1 MAEPNEAGQEEI
13 LTEPAEGA
21 LTAHRVKV
29 FIGVAVLVVALGYFA
44 FQAFQSAAVY
54 YRTVGELQTSG
65 FTEDGRSVRVSGKR
79 VLGSFERQPNST
91 LASFQITDGTQTLT
105 AVHDGVVPDLFFNE
119 HSEIIMEGA
128 YTPEG
133 LFESHTVIVKCP
145 SKYVAA
151 G

>member
-1 MAEPNEAGQEEI
+1 MDQTESIQEDFP
-13 LTEPAEGA
+13 TAQVEGA

-29 FIGVAVLVVALGYFA
+29 FLGVAVLVVALGYFA
-44 FQAFQSAAVY
+44 FQAFQSATVY
-54 YRTVGELQTSG
+54 YLTVGELQQIG
-65 FTEDGRSVRVSGKR
+65 FTEEGRSVRVSGKL
-79 VLGSFERQPNST
+79 VQGSFEREPDST
-91 LASFQITDGTQTLT
+91 LASFVITDGTQSLT

-145 SKYVAA
+145 SKYVAS

>member
-1 MAEPNEAGQEEI
+1 MTEQTEVEQEDY
-13 LTEPAEGA
+13 LTEPVESA

-44 FQAFQSAAVY
+44 FQVFQSATVY
-54 YRTVGELQTSG
+54 YLTVGELQTIG
-65 FTEDGRSVRVSGKR
+65 FTEEGRSVRVSGKL
-79 VLGSFERQPNST
+79 VQGSFEREPDST

-105 AVHDGVVPDLFFNE
+105 AVHEGVVPDLFFNE

-145 SKYVAA
+145 SKYVAE

>member
-1 MAEPNEAGQEEI
+1 MDQAETIPEDFSV
-13 LTEPAEGA
+13 EPVEGA

-29 FIGVAVLVVALGYFA
+29 FLGVAVLVVALGYFA
-44 FQAFQSAAVY
+44 FQAFQSATVY
-54 YRTVGELQTSG
+54 YLTVGELRQIG
-65 FTEDGRSVRVSGKR
+65 FTEEGRSVRVSGK
-79 VLGSFERQPNST
+79 LFQGAFEREPDST
-91 LASFQITDGTQTLT
+91 LASFVITDGSETLN

-128 YTPEG
+128 YTTEG

>member
-1 MAEPNEAGQEEI
+1 M
-13 LTEPAEGA
+13 
-21 LTAHRVKV
+21 
-29 FIGVAVLVVALGYFA
+29 AVLVVALGYFA

-54 YRTVGELQTSG
+54 YLTVGELQTIG
-65 FTEDGRSVRVSGKR
+65 FTEEGRSVRVSGKL
-79 VLGSFERQPNST
+79 VQGSFEREPDST

-105 AVHDGVVPDLFFNE
+105 AVHEGVVPDLFFNE

-145 SKYVAA
+145 SKYVAE

>member
-1 MAEPNEAGQEEI
+1 M
-13 LTEPAEGA
+13 
-21 LTAHRVKV
+21 KV

-44 FQAFQSAAVY
+44 FQAFQSATVY
-54 YRTVGELQTSG
+54 YLTVGELQEIG
-65 FTEDGRSVRVSGKR
+65 FTEEGRSVRVSGKL
-79 VLGSFERQPNST
+79 VQGSFERAPDST
-91 LASFQITDGTQTLT
+91 LASFVITDGTQSLA

-133 LFESHTVIVKCP
+133 VFESHTVIVKCP
-145 SKYVAA
+145 SKYVAS

>member
-1 MAEPNEAGQEEI
+1 MTEQTEADQEEI
-13 LTEPAEGA
+13 LMEPAEGA

-54 YRTVGELQTSG
+54 YLTVGELQAIG
-65 FTEDGRSVRVSGKR
+65 FTEEGRSVRVSGKL
-79 VLGSFERQPNST
+79 VQGSFERQPDST

-105 AVHDGVVPDLFFNE
+105 AVHDGVVPDLFFND

-128 YTPEG
+128 YTLEG

-145 SKYVAA
+145 SKYIAE

>member
-1 MAEPNEAGQEEI
+1 MDQAEMAQEE
-13 LTEPAEGA
+13 LLMEPAEGA

-44 FQAFQSAAVY
+44 FQAFQSATVY
-54 YRTVGELQTSG
+54 YLTVGELQQIG
-65 FTEDGRSVRVSGKR
+65 FTEEGRSVRVSGKL
-79 VLGSFERQPNST
+79 VQGSFDRAPDST
-91 LASFQITDGTQTLT
+91 LASFVITDGTESLT

-133 LFESHTVIVKCP
+133 VFESHTVIVKCP
-145 SKYVAA
+145 SKYVAS

>member
-1 MAEPNEAGQEEI
+1 MTEQTEADQEEI

-54 YRTVGELQTSG
+54 YLTVGELQTIG
-65 FTEDGRSVRVSGKR
+65 FTEDGRSVRVSGKL
-79 VLGSFERQPNST
+79 VQGSFERQPNST